1 MTDNGFQRS
10 AALGAMREIEL
21 GDGPLRYFERGD
33 GPPVVFLHGLLSNAD
48 LWRAVVPGLAEAGL
62 RCLTPDWPLGAHRL
76 PMPAADLSP
85 PGFAALVADFLE
97 QLDLHDVTI
106 VANDTGGAITQILM
120 VNHPER
126 IGRVVLTSCD
136 AFERFFPPM
145 FASLPLLARVPGGV
159 WLLTQA
165 LRVRALHRLPQV
177 FGWVSK
183 RPVPGPVMDSYLQPS
198 REDRAIRRDLGRFLR
213 GVHRR
218 HTLSAAERFH
228 EFDKAVLL
236 VWAEEDRL
244 FPIKLGRRLDSLFP
258 NSTLVQVADS
268 YTFLPE
274 DQPVELTRLI
284 REFALVAG

>member
-10 AALGAMREIEL
+10 ATLGTMHEIGL
-21 GDGPLRYFERGD
+21 RDGPLRYFERGE

-48 LWRAVVPGLAEAGL
+48 LWREVVPGIAEAGL
-62 RCLTPDWPLGAHRL
+62 RCLTPDWPLGAHRV

-85 PGFAALVADFLE
+85 PGFAALVADFLDR
-97 QLDLHDVTI
+97 LDLQDVTI
-106 VANDTGGAITQILM
+106 VANDTGGAIVQILM

-126 IGRVVLTSCD
+126 IGRVVLSSCD
-136 AFERFFPPM
+136 AFERFFPPI
-145 FASLPLLARVPGGV
+145 FASLPLLGRIPGGV

-165 LRVRALHRLPQV
+165 LRVRALHRSPLA

-183 RPVPGPVMDSYLQPS
+183 RPVPHQVVDSYLQPC
-198 REDRAIRRDLGRFLR
+198 RQDRAIRRDLGRFLR

-218 HTLSAAERFH
+218 HTLSAAERFNQ
-228 EFDKAVLL
+228 FDKAVLL

-244 FPIKLGRRLDSLFP
+244 FPIELGRRLHSLFP
-258 NSTLVQVADS
+258 NSTLVQVGDS
-268 YTFLPE
+268 YTLLPE
-274 DQPVELTRLI
+274 DQPAELTRLI